1 MNCFYSS
8 LLLAVAVVVIQGA
21 AEVKSVAESSRR
33 GGKGLVDSG
42 WLGVGCGG
50 GRWAGEQT
58 DPLSY

>member
-33 GGKGLVDSG
+33 GGKGLVG
-42 WLGVGCGG
+42 LYYLELVGC
-50 GRWAGEQT
+50 WAGAAQ
-58 DPLSY
+58 DRSSV